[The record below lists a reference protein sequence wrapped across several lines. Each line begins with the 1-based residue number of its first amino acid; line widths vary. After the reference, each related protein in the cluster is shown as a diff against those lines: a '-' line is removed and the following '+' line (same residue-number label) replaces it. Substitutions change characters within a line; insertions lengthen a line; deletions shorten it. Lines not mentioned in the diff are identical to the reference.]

1 MPWHTTRTDES
12 RAVAGRRAAQ
22 TQEKTHAQEALRK
35 LIAQWSRHAMAR
47 GPARKGFC
55 NVTHRRRALPAPARH
70 EAEQGRAGDSTARHA
85 ATHHRSAPA
94 PLLTHAFSPTPSA
107 RRTKHGEVKSLRFG
121 CPFRR
126 GEKKG
131 SRIQKNPAA
140 SSNTSRFSSFKLFQK
155 GERGERREGEGETK
169 EARRGT

>member
-1 MPWHTTRTDES
+1 MDAFEKSAFCMPWHTTRTDES

-35 LIAQWSRHAMAR
+35 LIVQWSRHAMTR
-47 GPARKGFC
+47 GSARKGFC

-107 RRTKHGEVKSLRFG
+107 RRTKHDTVSLLPARKSDT
-121 CPFRR
+121 RR
-126 GEKKG
+126 DGFP
-131 SRIQKNPAA
+131 IHI
-140 SSNTSRFSSFKLFQK
+140 SSWPS
-155 GERGERREGEGETK
+155 
-169 EARRGT
+169 